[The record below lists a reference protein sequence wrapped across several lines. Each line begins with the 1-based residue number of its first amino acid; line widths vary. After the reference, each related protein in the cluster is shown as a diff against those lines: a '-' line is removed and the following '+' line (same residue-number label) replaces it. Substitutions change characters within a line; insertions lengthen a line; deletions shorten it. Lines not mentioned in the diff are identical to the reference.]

1 MYVYIY
7 MYINTYISVR
17 GQPCQ
22 HAPLS
27 TPNRSLNSS
36 LIFQKDAYVGACV
49 ELVFSHSFC

>member
-1 MYVYIY
+1 MS
-7 MYINTYISVR
+7 INTYISVR

-49 ELVFSHSFC
+49 ELVFSHSFG